1 MCLLLPPLH
10 LLPTDNSIAAIAHQ
24 NILRTTL
31 LYMNEQGFY
40 HTISQL
46 STAEFKDRG
55 SKFIAY
61 AFPIDT
67 VDDFKIQLQA
77 LKKEHP
83 KAVHHCFAYRIGTD
97 GNNFRS
103 SDDGE
108 PSGTAGKPIL
118 GQIDSKELTNTAII
132 VVRYW
137 GGTLLGVPGL
147 INAYKTAAAL
157 ALQVTPILQKQVE
170 IKYSIEFDYTQMNEV
185 MMILKQYGC
194 TVIAQEMQLFC
205 MIKAGIPKNRLQET
219 IYRLNELQNVTTKK
233 EA

>member
-1 MCLLLPPLH
+1 M
-10 LLPTDNSIAAIAHQ
+10 I
-24 NILRTTL
+24 
-31 LYMNEQGFY
+31 NEDFY
-40 HTISQL
+40 LTIGKPSN
-46 STAEFKDRG
+46 AEFKDRG

-61 AFPIDT
+61 TFPVET
-67 VDDFKIQLQA
+67 ADDFKQQLQL

-118 GQIDSKELTNTAII
+118 GQIDSKGLTNAAVI

-147 INAYKTAAAL
+147 INAYKSATAL
-157 ALQVTPILQKQVE
+157 ALQVTPVIQKQVE
-170 IKYSIEFDYTQMNEV
+170 VLYSIEFDYTRMNEEIGRAHV
-185 MMILKQYGC
+185 
-194 TVIAQEMQLFC
+194 
-205 MIKAGIPKNRLQET
+205 
-219 IYRLNELQNVTTKK
+219 
-233 EA
+233 

>member
-1 MCLLLPPLH
+1 MSEQ
-10 LLPTDNSIAAIAHQ
+10 DFY
-24 NILRTTL
+24 TTIEKPS
-31 LYMNEQGFY
+31 N
-40 HTISQL
+40 
-46 STAEFKDRG
+46 AEFKDRG

-61 AFPIDT
+61 AFPIET
-67 VDDFKIQLQA
+67 ADDFKKQLQI

-118 GQIDSKELTNTAII
+118 GQIDSKELVNVAVI

-147 INAYKTAAAL
+147 INAYKVSAAM
-157 ALQVTPILQKQVE
+157 ALQITPIIQKQVE
-170 IKYSIEFDYTQMNEV
+170 LAYSIEFDYTQMNDV
-185 MMILKQYGC
+185 MMILKQFNC
-194 TVIAQEMQLFC
+194 KIIAQEMQLFC
-205 MIKAGIPKNRLQET
+205 LKT
-219 IYRLNELQNVTTKK
+219 IL
-233 EA
+233 